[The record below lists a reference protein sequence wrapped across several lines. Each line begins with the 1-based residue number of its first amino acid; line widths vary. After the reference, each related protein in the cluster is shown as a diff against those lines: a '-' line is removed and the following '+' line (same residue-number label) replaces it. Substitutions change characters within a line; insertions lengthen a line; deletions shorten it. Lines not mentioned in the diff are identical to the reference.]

1 MNGDATVSMALCHSL
16 LPDEEVKARSLD
28 GDVFTMLHQFGITD
42 RPIWQ
47 SGLNNDNR
55 VVQLYLPSIK
65 SAVVEVRP
73 SEFVDLTREQLL
85 SLLESGMVRRAGNT
99 PPLPQ

>member
-1 MNGDATVSMALCHSL
+1 VVAGDEYLAVGFRFTQHL
-16 LPDEEVKARSLD
+16 LD

-47 SGLNNDNR
+47 SSLNNDNR
-55 VVQLYLPSIK
+55 VIQLSVPSLK
-65 SAVVEVRP
+65 SVVLEVRP
-73 SEFVDLTREQLL
+73 TEFADLTGEQIL
-85 SLLESGMVRRAGNT
+85 SLLENGMVRQAGNT